1 MDYLVKSL
9 AELDAA
15 GNVGLSTAMRYKK
28 IQDYSIEE
36 LRDVI
41 SEGVGLAYLVPVA
54 LLNLI
59 AQPLV
64 DGGDLLVSVLEV
76 EEEFWNEHPM
86 YVSSVKRLC
95 KVVSAQVSEGVV
107 GEEEKMRIIALLKK
121 WA

>member
-15 GNVGLSTAMRYKK
+15 GSCRLSAVMKNKK

-41 SEGVGLAYLVPVA
+41 SEHVGLAYLVPVA

-64 DGGDLLVSVLEV
+64 DGGDLLMSVLEV
-76 EEEFWNEHPM
+76 GEEFCDEHPM

-95 KVVSAQVSEGVV
+95 KVVSAQVSEGVD
-107 GEEEKMRIIALLKK
+107 GEERVRIIALLRK